1 MQGAAWFENIPILG
15 MLLDA
20 GANPNVKNK
29 LGGTALMWAAAYG
42 KDKAVRLL
50 LDKGADPRI
59 KDNDG
64 LTAAAWAAKNGRGN
78 TVMILRGAEK
88 R

>member
-1 MQGAAWFENIPILG
+1 
-15 MLLDA
+15 MLLDS

-29 LGGTALMWAAAYG
+29 LGGTALMWAAASG

-50 LDKGADPRI
+50 IDRGADLRL

-64 LTAAAWAAKNGRGN
+64 VTAAGWAAKNGRGN
-78 TVMILRGAEK
+78 TILILRETDKGK
-88 R
+88 